1 MRFIINTYSKQSH
14 TKEIRPVLSS
24 DEGGWEMEWGRE
36 TDPGQAKGT
45 DFHFIRQ
52 TSVGD
57 AECNLINIINIAV
70 GYI

>member
-1 MRFIINTYSKQSH
+1 
-14 TKEIRPVLSS
+14 
-24 DEGGWEMEWGRE
+24 MEWGRE

-45 DFHFIRQ
+45 DFLYKTNECR
-52 TSVGD
+52 D

>member
-1 MRFIINTYSKQSH
+1 M
-14 TKEIRPVLSS
+14 LSS